1 MYIENDFIDEMKKE
15 LTDPVDN
22 ASKHDI
28 EKAVVEI
35 CGDTEKTIK
44 LSGNAINFLQ
54 LGPNLVPHLP
64 DTLCPIYC
72 LKNASSKNGLQTADE
87 AFEDGIKK
95 VCCC

>member
-35 CGDTEKTIK
+35 CVDAEKTIQ
-44 LSGNAINFLQ
+44 LSGNAINFVQ
-54 LGPNLVPHLP
+54 LGPNLVPHL
-64 DTLCPIYC
+64 LCRVAIFND
-72 LKNASSKNGLQTADE
+72 LW
-87 AFEDGIKK
+87 
-95 VCCC
+95 